1 MVGFSKKNKKAQTRT
16 VVEQTK
22 HVDSP
27 PMSEANKALLLKFAM
42 IAPVL
47 VFVDQALAHS
57 EVSSFQRTIYQLM
70 CVSILY
76 LIIAPTS
83 ESKPGPTSSANI
95 ELLAKR
101 GRANTIVAGNGGV
114 FWKVLPG
121 ERTISAPS
129 AEVRGMLASPKHF
142 GEFPVDPLEDMVVPP
157 SVMDVNDAVRRRAGE
172 RTSKQRNAPS
182 ISASSVQ
189 SSSTAESVP
198 PVTVPTMRE
207 GVKAVSS
214 SVAPVA
220 EVPIVE
226 TGNSQ
231 APEAAPMPIN
241 ATPTPRPIPPPLVLP
256 GKSPVITPPA
266 TPRSATLSPSS
277 RPFSESPSQTETS
290 RVISDASSLSTSGLP
305 LHYERDIEMMIKT
318 TLHLVNDK
326 VQWNERREAGTST
339 GYQLMQHKSIPE
351 AWRFDVEVKASLETA
366 FQFLMDPASRQKWDD
381 MTQKAQTLR
390 IFTTTHREVSRIQY
404 YRTKGVFPAVP
415 RDMVVLYHAQRL
427 GDGRAVIVQ
436 RSVQWDWETIQA
448 DGVKGI
454 ISDVNICGTIIES
467 VGNSDDQPRCRLTH
481 IHDVNYHVNL
491 ATSVSEFMTTMIAPR
506 AVKRLVE
513 ELEKMEEQADDAVS
527 VIESYQ
533 DDEEESSTQNPELT
547 IGASATKKRWS
558 PAPRISLPLTPAF
571 ESMVS
576 PLVSAALQT
585 AEDSTTDNAI
595 LKDIKVDE
603 KSTAHRYAEDID
615 AMLADVF
622 EHMEDE
628 SRWEQVSKDGHASV
642 YINTSDSAFKFKVV
656 AEMTGPLEAVFET
669 LTSLP
674 TRPSWDPSCKSSRCI
689 EYIDDHTSIH
699 HAVFAEGEGNPGQE
713 LESVVLSHSRRMERK
728 GGLVGLLW
736 RVAKDENGE
745 GDLSGIVCEPHP
757 THASKCILTHL
768 LSSPASSGQSA
779 DAVVRYVASKT
790 LPAAVRRL
798 QEVVADRLKKGKWS
812 RTSAGGSI
820 R

>member
-1 MVGFSKKNKKAQTRT
+1 
-16 VVEQTK
+16 
-22 HVDSP
+22 
-27 PMSEANKALLLKFAM
+27 MSEANKALLLKFAM

-57 EVSSFQRTIYQLM
+57 EVSSFARTIYQLM
-70 CVSILY
+70 CFGTLY
-76 LIIAPTS
+76 LIIAPTH
-83 ESKPGPTSSANI
+83 ESKPGPTSEANP

-114 FWKVLPG
+114 FWKVPPG
-121 ERTISAPS
+121 ERTISAPV
-129 AEVRGMLASPKHF
+129 AEQRGMLASPKVF
-142 GEFPVDPLEDMVVPP
+142 GEFPVDSLEDMVVPP
-157 SVMDVNDAVRRRAGE
+157 SVMDVNDAVGRRARE
-172 RTSKQRNAPS
+172 RTLAQRNAPS
-182 ISASSVQ
+182 VSASSVQ
-189 SSSTAESVP
+189 SSATRESVP
-198 PVTVPTMRE
+198 GVTSPAMRE
-207 GVKAVSS
+207 GAIAVSS

-231 APEAAPMPIN
+231 TPETAPMPIVV
-241 ATPTPRPIPPPLVLP
+241 TPTPRPIPPPLVLP
-256 GKSPVITPPA
+256 GKPSVITPPA
-266 TPRSATLSPSS
+266 TPLSATLSPIS
-277 RPFSESPSQTETS
+277 RPSFDSPSRTEPS
-290 RVISDASSLSTSGLP
+290 RIISDASYLSTSGLP

-318 TLHLVNDK
+318 TLHLINDK
-326 VQWNERREAGTST
+326 VQWNQNGEAGALT
-339 GYQLMQHKSIPE
+339 GYRLMQHKSIPE
-351 AWRFDVEVKASLETA
+351 AWRFDVEVNASLETA

-381 MTQKAQTLR
+381 MTQKAQTLHT
-390 IFTTTHREVSRIQY
+390 FTTTHREVSRIQY

-427 GDGRAVIVQ
+427 GSGRAVIVQ
-436 RSVQWDWETIQA
+436 RSVQWDSETIQA
-448 DGVKGI
+448 DREKGI

-481 IHDVNYHVNL
+481 IHDVNYHFNL

-506 AVKRLVE
+506 AVKRFVE

-533 DDEEESSTQNPELT
+533 DDEEESSHQGAELT
-547 IGASATKKRWS
+547 TEATATKRWS
-558 PAPRISLPLTPAF
+558 PAPRISLPLSPAF

-576 PLVSAALQT
+576 PLVSAAMQT
-585 AEDSTTDNAI
+585 AEGATTDDAI
-595 LKDIKVDE
+595 LEDVKVDE
-603 KSTAHRYAEDID
+603 KSTAHRYTEDID
-615 AMLADVF
+615 AMVADVF
-622 EHMEDE
+622 QHMEDE

-642 YINTSDSAFKFKVV
+642 YVNTSDTAFKFKVV

-689 EYIDDHTSIH
+689 ERIDDHTSIH

-713 LESVVLSHSRRMERK
+713 LESVVLSHSRKMERNR
-728 GGLVGLLW
+728 GLVGLLW
-736 RVAKDENGE
+736 RVAKDESGQ

-757 THASKCILTHL
+757 TDASKCILTHL
-768 LSSPASSGQSA
+768 LSSPASSGPSA

-790 LPAAVRRL
+790 LPAAVKRL
-798 QEVVADRLKKGKWS
+798 QEVVATRLKKGKWS